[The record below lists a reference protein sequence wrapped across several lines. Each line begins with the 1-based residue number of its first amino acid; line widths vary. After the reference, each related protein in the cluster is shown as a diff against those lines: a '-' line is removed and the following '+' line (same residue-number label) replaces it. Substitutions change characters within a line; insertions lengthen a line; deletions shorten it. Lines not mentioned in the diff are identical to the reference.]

1 MTTTAPLPIP
11 ASAEE
16 DARIE
21 GLRGIAALMV
31 LVSHYAGYWTA
42 TLGWLGFAT
51 TGVDLFFVL
60 SGFVFAPYVL
70 SHKRL
75 AWWPHVV
82 RRFFRLYP
90 LYIVALLIYA
100 FLKQGENGVWTELL
114 RHLAMA
120 HTLGG
125 IDRAFFF
132 NPAFWSLPPEVEFYL
147 FMPAIAWLVHRVG
160 VWRLFWM
167 AVALRLALVAPGT
180 PGVMEITPMSISTVH
195 LPGLL
200 VEFMVGVVVYELA
213 FRARSVDSLGMS
225 GAGLPASRMSRY
237 WLVGLA
243 VAVLLGALGVYGV
256 AIAPGPAQAA
266 TWPVLV
272 TGNMGAIAAF
282 AYGGVLLVVCACPD
296 RMSSRVRQAAIQLGR
311 LSYGIYLFHNA
322 APQLVTKVIPSLSG
336 NGPWLSLVSLGCT
349 LALAWLANRWVEEP
363 ARAWG
368 RSLSVRLAKHP

>member
-1 MTTTAPLPIP
+1 MTTSVPLPTP
-11 ASAEE
+11 VKVEE

-21 GLRGIAALMV
+21 GLRGVAALMV
-31 LVSHYAGYWTA
+31 LVSHYAGHWTP

-75 AWWPHVV
+75 SWWPHVV

-90 LYIVALLIYA
+90 LFIVALLIYA

-125 IDRAFFF
+125 IDQAFFF

-160 VWRLFWM
+160 AWRLFWM

-180 PGVMEITPMSISTVH
+180 PGVMEMTPRSIATVH

-200 VEFMVGVVVYELA
+200 VEFMVGVVVYELV
-213 FRARSVDSLGMS
+213 FRARSTVRQSMS
-225 GAGLPASRMSRY
+225 GAGLSASWMSPN

-243 VAVLLGALGVYGV
+243 VAGILGALSVYGV
-256 AIAPGPAQAA
+256 TIAPGPAHAA

-282 AYGGVLLVVCACPD
+282 AYGGVLLAVCACPD
-296 RMSSRVRQAAIQLGR
+296 RMSSRFRQVAIQLGR

-322 APQLVTKVIPSLSG
+322 TPQLVTMAIPSLSD
-336 NGPWLSLVSLGCT
+336 NGPWLSLVSLGGT
-349 LALAWLANRWVEEP
+349 LGLAWLTNRWVEEP

-368 RSLSVRLAKHP
+368 RSLSVRLAKHR

>member
-1 MTTTAPLPIP
+1 MTPSAPPVTLFRND
-11 ASAEE
+11 

-21 GLRGIAALMV
+21 GLRGIAAFMV
-31 LVSHYAGYWTA
+31 LVSHYAGYWSP
-42 TLGWLGFAT
+42 TLGWLGFTT

-70 SHKRL
+70 SYKRL

-90 LYIVALLIYA
+90 LYIVALLVYA
-100 FLKQGENGVWTELL
+100 LLKQGENGLWTELL

-120 HTLGG
+120 HTLGA
-125 IDRAFFF
+125 IDQAFFF

-147 FMPAIAWLVHRVG
+147 FMPAVAWLARHFG

-180 PGVMEITPMSISTVH
+180 PGVMEITPRSISTVH

-213 FRARSVDSLGMS
+213 FRARSADRLSKS
-225 GAGLPASRMSRY
+225 GAGLPVSRMRPT
-237 WLVGLA
+237 WRVGWALA
-243 VAVLLGALGVYGV
+243 GLLGALGVYGV
-256 AIAPGPAQAA
+256 TIAPGPAHAA

-282 AYGGVLLVVCACPD
+282 AYGGVLLAVCACPD
-296 RMSSRVRQAAIQLGR
+296 RMPTRVRHVAIQLGR

-322 APQLVTKVIPSLSG
+322 VPQLVTRAIPSLSG

-349 LALAWLANRWVEEP
+349 VGLAWLANRCIEDP
-363 ARAWG
+363 ARALG
-368 RSLSVRLAKHP
+368 RSLSARLS